1 MVVSRKVA
9 NFAGDKQKCMTS
21 LNSNDYAKAR
31 RENGAAMERAKIEAR
46 MRETVRNLK
55 AMGLGPD
62 EISKITGVTPEE
74 ME

>member
-1 MVVSRKVA
+1 
-9 NFAGDKQKCMTS
+9 
-21 LNSNDYAKAR
+21 
-31 RENGAAMERAKIEAR
+31 MERAKIEAR

-55 AMGLGPD
+55 AMGLGSD